1 MPSPV
6 KETGLE
12 RVLRDIRIFRIF
24 EGTNDILRLFVA
36 LTGMQHVGAHLR
48 QLQKAMKSPG
58 SNLGLVFSE
67 ATKRLFKSGSSGSSS
82 KALVPFV
89 HPSLSDSAA
98 LASQV
103 GHWSIRRTFS
113 LVFIYVCELTSSAVR
128 QWRSLARQ

>member
-1 MPSPV
+1 MGGMGFM

-48 QLQKAMKSPG
+48 ELQKAMKSPG

-67 ATKRLFKSGSSGSSS
+67 ATKRLFGSRGESSS

-103 GHWSIRRTFS
+103 PNIIVVSCIFY
-113 LVFIYVCELTSSAVR
+113 FN
-128 QWRSLARQ
+128 